1 MNLQPFPTRDPGGHK
16 GTFGTVSVIGGCAT
30 PDQIMAGAPALAALG
45 AFRSGCGLVRLL
57 VPERVAPIALAV
69 CPTATCTVLATSD
82 RGMIIPSDACGAID
96 AAAATSQCLVIGPGM
111 GSDPAVATLTL
122 RALQQQSA
130 PVVVDADA
138 INALATIPDLHL
150 DLRASVVLTPHP
162 GEFRRLASVLR
173 IPHDP
178 TEDASRPSAATEM
191 AQKLGAIVVL
201 KGRGTVVSNG
211 LETWTCTHGHPALA
225 TAGSGD
231 VLAGIIAGIIAQH
244 VGTAATPRRAGS
256 ALTLLDAV
264 RIGVFAHARA
274 GERWAESSRA
284 SGGMLA
290 TDLAHE
296 IPAILSELEAR
307 AP

>member
-1 MNLQPFPTRDPGGHK
+1 MNLPPLPMRDPGGHK

-30 PDQIMAGAPALAALG
+30 SDQIMAGAPALAALG

-57 VPERVAPIALAV
+57 VPQPVAQIALAV
-69 CPTATCTVLATSD
+69 CPSATCALLATSD
-82 RGMIIPSDACGAID
+82 RGMIIPSDACGAFD
-96 AAAATSQCLVIGPGM
+96 AAASTSQCVVIGPGM

-150 DLRASVVLTPHP
+150 DLRASAVLTPHP

-173 IPHDP
+173 ITHDP
-178 TEDASRPSAATEM
+178 TDASSRPSAAAEM
-191 AQKLGAIVVL
+191 AQKLGVIVVL

-211 LETWTCTHGHPALA
+211 LETWTCTHGHAALA

-244 VGTAATPRRAGS
+244 VGTASTPRRAGA

-264 RIGVFAHARA
+264 RIAVFAHARA
-274 GERWAESSRA
+274 GERWAASHRA

-296 IPAILSELEAR
+296 IPAILAELEAR